1 MGPPRLPPI
10 TALLGDSDTQNT
22 LLCTHREYYPAE
34 ELVREFAQLERNP
47 GALEQR
53 RSVGLD
59 TLTWSGSL
67 SSGPCLDPLIQA
79 AILGSPSRRLRLAD
93 IQEAI
98 ERWSKAPLTPSLKHS
113 IQKRLTDSD
122 LFARQLW
129 GGTRTSGNRRA
140 YWFVVAEPPVQ
151 VVPRPPLPP
160 AHVPLP
166 NFGDFVKAESWNPEE
181 VPPFHPSE
189 DVPPQDAW
197 AGPSNPRYL

>member
-10 TALLGDSDTQNT
+10 TPGLPLTVFLQ
-22 LLCTHREYYPAE
+22 LR
-34 ELVREFAQLERNP
+34 ELVEFTQLEKNS

-53 RSVGLD
+53 RSVGLE

-98 ERWSKAPLTPSLKHS
+98 ERWSKAPLTHRLKQS
-113 IQKRLTDSD
+113 IQKRLANSD
-122 LFARQLW
+122 LFARQPLARNENQW
-129 GGTRTSGNRRA
+129 QRSHQHGWCHVHRSLLPTSLSQYSALTNS
-140 YWFVVAEPPVQ
+140 
-151 VVPRPPLPP
+151 
-160 AHVPLP
+160 
-166 NFGDFVKAESWNPEE
+166 FGEFVKAEYWKPEE

-189 DVPPQDAW
+189 DVPPRDAW
-197 AGPSNPRYL
+197 AGPSTPRYL